1 MNSELKSLIDSASAD
16 GSISV
21 SEKEYIY
28 KKAEELGVPTIEVE
42 IYIKAALT
50 TNKMAVE
57 SHANI
62 KNSKKVWGYWI
73 LGSSCFYILWMLLWL
88 PKAGSLGAEVFLSSM
103 VIETFLLFLGGY
115 LISNRISIGAAFSIL
130 PILLITII
138 TLFVF
143 NCTGGKIKDGMF
155 FFIFALGYIS
165 PVAIYAYEAKYGK
178 VAYIRSWKNLT
189 LIISSILCSVLT
201 ILILVEVVNI
211 INLIS
216 PQTENGYLWSISR
229 GIVQNYFVGFLLVG
243 LIYKYGSPLL
253 NKYESVILRYFEI
266 VSSQVKAILPKTKN

>member
-1 MNSELKSLIDSASAD
+1 
-16 GSISV
+16 
-21 SEKEYIY
+21 
-28 KKAEELGVPTIEVE
+28 
-42 IYIKAALT
+42 
-50 TNKMAVE
+50 
-57 SHANI
+57 
-62 KNSKKVWGYWI
+62 
-73 LGSSCFYILWMLLWL
+73 
-88 PKAGSLGAEVFLSSM
+88 M

-130 PILLITII
+130 PILLITIMA
-138 TLFVF
+138 LFVY
-143 NCTGGKIKDGMF
+143 NCTGRTIKDGMG

-189 LIISSILCSVLT
+189 LIISSILGSVLT

-216 PQTENGYLWSISR
+216 PQTENGYLWSISE